1 MLFCDG
7 CYALVTELQ
16 KDMVASKVS
25 WEGETGGGF
34 VAATLRQLTVAHYT
48 WLGSQSNPDF
58 LIPVQFRLNLK
69 C

>member
-25 WEGETGGGF
+25 LEGETGGGF
-34 VAATLRQLTVAHYT
+34 VGATLPQGATLTVAHYK
-48 WLGSQSNPDF
+48 WPGSQSNTRF
-58 LIPVQFRLNLK
+58 LQILK
-69 C
+69 W